1 MRSLYSGV
9 SGLDVHQTKMDV
21 IANNIAN
28 VNTIGFKSSRVT
40 FSDFFSQSI
49 SGASGGSET
58 SGRGG
63 TNPMQIGLGA
73 TIGSI
78 DNNMSAGIGQRTDN
92 NFDLM
97 VEGSGFFI
105 VGDNSGTYFTRAGAF
120 NLDNQG
126 YLNTSDG
133 LHVMGWDVDADGNPI
148 REAVQPIQISGD
160 KVYSPPQRTENI
172 ELNGNLNS
180 AEAEIGDEVVTTMQM
195 FDSLGNTYT
204 YDVKYVATGTESRT
218 VTKADGTTVT
228 EDCTVWDVQIG
239 SSVYP
244 NGDRDKAIDLT
255 AAAGTLTLN
264 PEEDVQDPVVY
275 TSVGSMAFD
284 SDGLPFL
291 NETTD
296 ASTAT
301 PDGTYG
307 FFDFVVTSSTPLSP
321 AAEFGNNAN
330 TVRIDYSTMTQFNA
344 TTDASSDALD
354 GYAAGS
360 LSELNVGTDGSIVGT
375 YSNGEV
381 RVIYQIPVA
390 EFTNPAG
397 LSKVGGNL
405 FQQTINSG
413 EFDGI
418 GVEVGASGGA
428 MRGGML
434 EMSNVDLATEF
445 TEMITTQRG
454 FQANSRIITTSDEML
469 QELVSLKR

>member
-21 IANNIAN
+21 IANNISN
-28 VNTIGFKSSRVT
+28 VNTVGFKSSRVT

-49 SGASGGSET
+49 SGASAGSEA

-97 VEGSGFFI
+97 IEGSGFFI

-120 NLDNQG
+120 NVDNNG
-126 YLNTSDG
+126 YLNNPDG
-133 LHVMGWDVDADGNPI
+133 LHVMGWDVDENGNVI
-148 REAVQPIQISGD
+148 RDAVQPIQINGD

-172 ELNGNLNS
+172 ELNGNINS
-180 AEAEIGDEVVTTMQM
+180 AEAAVGTEFKTTMRM
-195 FDSLGNTYT
+195 YDSLGNSYT
-204 YDVKYVATGTESRT
+204 YNVKYVATGVESRT
-218 VTKADGTTVT
+218 VTLEDGTSVT

-244 NGDRDKAIDLT
+244 NGDTKNPIDLT
-255 AAAGTLTLN
+255 ASAGALTLN
-264 PEEDVQDPVVY
+264 PDNTVQDPEVF
-275 TSVGSMAFD
+275 TSVGDIAFD
-284 SDGLPFL
+284 TDGLPFI
-291 NETTD
+291 NQTTD
-296 ASTAT
+296 ASTAVA
-301 PDGTYG
+301 DGSYG
-307 FFDFVVTSSTPLSP
+307 FFDFVVTTSTPLNP

-330 TVRIDYSTMTQFNA
+330 TVRVDFSTMTQFNA
-344 TTDASSDALD
+344 TTDISSDMLD
-354 GYAAGS
+354 GYEAGS
-360 LSELNVGTDGSIVGT
+360 LSELNVGADGSIVGT
-375 YSNGEV
+375 YSNGDV
-381 RVIYQIPVA
+381 RVLYQIPVA
-390 EFTNPAG
+390 EFANPAG

-405 FQQTINSG
+405 FQATINSG
-413 EFDGI
+413 DFDGI

-428 MRGGML
+428 IRGGML

-454 FQANSRIITTSDEML
+454 YQANSRVITTSDEML
-469 QELVSLKR
+469 QELMGLKR